1 MDELLRLTK
10 ENNYMLRLILQ
21 HISKQDNDDFA
32 TNVIA
37 NIVADKIMNKQ

>member
-1 MDELLRLTK
+1 MDELLKLTK

-21 HISKQDNDDFA
+21 HILKQDNDDFA

-37 NIVADKIMNKQ
+37 NLVADKIMNKQ

>member
-21 HISKQDNDDFA
+21 HINKQDNDDFA
-32 TNVIA
+32 TNIIA